1 MAKRTTP
8 TAPPPGAPKTAAH
21 HSNGANAGKKSDR
34 GAIKPVA
41 KNRQAFF
48 KYAVEMAVECG
59 MILAGSE
66 VKTLRS
72 GQVNFGDSFARVHN
86 GEVFLYN
93 LTIPEFKQAHTR
105 NHVADNVRKL
115 LLHRSEIAKLEHH
128 LRQKG
133 YTLVP
138 LQIYFKGPWA
148 KLELGLCKGKQ
159 EHDKR
164 QSIQERE
171 AKRSVAREK
180 NRRR

>member
-1 MAKRTTP
+1 MAKKSAPTQPTP
-8 TAPPPGAPKTAAH
+8 GSQQPKTSG
-21 HSNGANAGKKSDR
+21 HSPKPRRDVIR
-34 GAIKPVA
+34 PVA

-48 KYAVEMAVECG
+48 KYAVEMVVECG
-59 MILAGSE
+59 MILSGSE
-66 VKTLRS
+66 VKSLRA
-72 GQVNFGDSFARVHN
+72 GQVNFGDSFARVQG

-93 LTIPEFKQAHTR
+93 LNIPEFKQAHNR
-105 NHVADNVRKL
+105 NHLPDTVRKL
-115 LLHRSEIAKLEHH
+115 LLKRSEIDKLESH

-133 YTLVP
+133 YTLAP

-159 EHDKR
+159 SHDKR
-164 QSIQERE
+164 RAIQDRE